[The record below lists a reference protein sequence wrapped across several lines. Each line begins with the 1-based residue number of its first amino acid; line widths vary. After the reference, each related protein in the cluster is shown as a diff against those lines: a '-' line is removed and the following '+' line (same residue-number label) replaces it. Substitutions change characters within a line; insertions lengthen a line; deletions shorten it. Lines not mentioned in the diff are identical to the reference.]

1 MLWCF
6 SLRGLWELLFFI
18 GDIILHE
25 EQGRDFAGDFAGSIH
40 RAPIG
45 KHDHRDEFARCDP
58 RFFGLALSAL
68 ACPLDFLAR
77 DLDIFAALLLE
88 HGLRG

>member
-1 MLWCF
+1 MRILHP
-6 SLRGLWELLFFI
+6 LAPQKRELLFFI

-25 EQGRDFAGDFAGSIH
+25 EQGRDFVGDCAGSIH
-40 RAPIG
+40 RVPIG

-68 ACPLDFLAR
+68 ELWRWSMTLG
-77 DLDIFAALLLE
+77 LE
-88 HGLRG
+88 WLHT